1 MKNTIEKQIIS
12 KIEKSSQSVFIRKDF
27 ENIGSY
33 SHVSKVLKT
42 LLEEKVLIKI
52 GYGIYAKTKKCS
64 LSGKIIPEKPLM
76 DLAKE
81 LLYRLDIKTIQT
93 DYEKDYNEGKST
105 QIPTG
110 RVIRIKGKFLRKISY
125 NNINIY
131 FEHFS

>member
-1 MKNTIEKQIIS
+1 MIKNNIIYKIKES
-12 KIEKSSQSVFIRKDF
+12 KQSVFIRKEFKD
-27 ENIGSY
+27 IGSY
-33 SHVSKVLKT
+33 SQVSKVLKT

-52 GYGIYAKTKKCS
+52 GYGIYAKTKKSS

-110 RVIRIKGKFLRKISY
+110 RVIGIKGKFSRKISY
-125 NNINIY
+125 NNNNIY
-131 FEHFS
+131 FEQYL